1 MNKDGEKAEQGEQGA
16 FTMNGAEIV
25 VHGSVKSDGSLELD
39 EKLQLPAGRV
49 QVTVQPV
56 IEPTAPKENWWD
68 YLQRARAEI
77 EASGAKFRT
86 AEEIEA
92 EHEDFRSG
100 DERIENLYKELES
113 EHYRREQ
120 KGC

>member
-1 MNKDGEKAEQGEQGA
+1 MN
-16 FTMNGAEIV
+16 TAEIRV
-25 VHGSVKSDGSLELD
+25 QGSVRPDGSLQLD

-49 QVTVQPV
+49 QVTVKPA
-56 IEPTAPKENWWD
+56 IESPGPQRDWWD

-92 EHEDFRSG
+92 EREDFRAG
-100 DERIENLYKELES
+100 DERIENLYREMEIERL
-113 EHYRREQ
+113 HREQ

>member
-1 MNKDGEKAEQGEQGA
+1 MNEDGEKAERGEQGA
-16 FTMNGAEIV
+16 NTMNAAEIV
-25 VHGSVKSDGSLELD
+25 AHGSVKPDGGLELD

-49 QVTVQPV
+49 QVTVQPAM
-56 IEPTAPKENWWD
+56 ESTAPQEDWWD

-92 EHEDFRSG
+92 EREDFRSG
-100 DERIENLYKELES
+100 DEPMSPS
-113 EHYRREQ
+113 E
-120 KGC
+120 